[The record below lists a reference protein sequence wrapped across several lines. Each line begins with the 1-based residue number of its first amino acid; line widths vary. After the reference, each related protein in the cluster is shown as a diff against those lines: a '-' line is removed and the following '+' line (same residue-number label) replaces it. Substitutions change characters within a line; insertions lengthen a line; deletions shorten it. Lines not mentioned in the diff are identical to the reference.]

1 MTNTLKNAIK
11 TAKRQMIQF
20 EGTTTIKDIAYGIE
34 YQYGLQKEETEILIE
49 KMKKYNQTACCKI
62 YR

>member
-1 MTNTLKNAIK
+1 MTNTLKNAIA

-20 EGTTTIKDIAYGIE
+20 AGTTTIKDIAYGIE

-49 KMKKYNQTACCKI
+49 KMEKYNQTACYRI

>member
-1 MTNTLKNAIK
+1 MTNTLRNAIA

-20 EGTTTIKDIAYGIE
+20 EGTTTIKDIAYGVE
-34 YQYGLQKEETEILIE
+34 YQYGLQKEETDILIE
-49 KMKKYNQTACCKI
+49 KMKKYNETTCCGI